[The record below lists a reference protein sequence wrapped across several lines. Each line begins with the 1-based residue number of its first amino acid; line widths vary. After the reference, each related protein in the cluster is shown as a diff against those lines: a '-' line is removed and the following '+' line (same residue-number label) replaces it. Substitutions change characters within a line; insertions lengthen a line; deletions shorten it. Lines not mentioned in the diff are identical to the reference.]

1 MIVNT
6 EKLLYELNGTLN
18 RTTKNISTSIERLA
32 SGFKVNGAKDNP
44 ANFSIITEM
53 KTELG
58 ALDVA
63 RDNIEQ
69 GMDMLSYSEDIMAN
83 ILNNLDRIK
92 QLSIAASNEI
102 NDEKSI
108 KAIQQEIDS
117 CIETIEAL
125 KVSANYNGLDIFQ
138 ETYDLDKNYTYK
150 VTDGNIDSQAPTGAG
165 NSLTTFS
172 ETFDTPVMTQPTAEE
187 ELSNAAG
194 ANPCHTKASRVI
206 PEDINTIPSNMVQ
219 NTIQNVAQD
228 SSTNTT
234 TNAVLTPRILSD
246 TSVNPNAENQAT
258 KTSATQN
265 VENGIA
271 LYSVS
276 RYTLVLQAGE
286 SQTVTVGGRTYTI
299 SNTMEKAG
307 TLEYSYDSDKDL
319 VTFKGVLNSQN
330 PNNSESLNITA
341 ATNQADRVRLEGA
354 FGIVNLGNKDDYIE
368 SDMSLGNVNAGDGD
382 KTLIITGA
390 NVTNN
395 SNNLCYYI
403 GSGNNTV
410 IAEESSRFAKI
421 YTGIGKNNVLIKG
434 HYIST
439 FMRGDDYYETTQEAN
454 NNSLSAYGRKVTA
467 ISNGQN
473 ETLYLQ
479 NSTVTVNGTA
489 NYIGFTN
496 STNNNI
502 TINGT
507 CKTIRLAD
515 GNNTVTM
522 NGKVNKTSTG
532 NGNNIFYINKT
543 TGSIVTGNG
552 DDTFYFADNANATLI
567 DGGGGINKVIKAG
580 TSNFMARNLEGYTD
594 SPIKNYVGYLNLRA
608 NETLTV
614 KMSNG
619 YEYTIKNMLGENQ
632 RIKIGTDHIN
642 TQWGSTASPT
652 FTLLE
657 GKNLEITAKNGQ
669 ADWIELADNTSDCTI
684 YAGDRNDTIIV
695 GQNSGKSKGHTIY
708 GGDGNDRIYNMT
720 NDTNIYGE
728 AGNDFIELLTNGTA
742 NQTSGEGFVVDGGD
756 GEDTISIVTN
766 GHHGLITG
774 GAGDDKIFVGSSSS
788 IWNYC
793 YTDNT
798 NIQGGSGNDK
808 FIIVNG
814 KNNVFGGNG
823 NNIFEINDAIKS
835 GYSINGGTG
844 NDSFT
849 INASDSEGTI
859 NGNSGNNTFIIN
871 GSNNQDIKTGS
882 GNDTITVSGNN
893 NKIDAQAGEDTIT
906 VNGNNNEIDAGLG
919 NDKIYINS
927 SNNSA
932 FITGGDGDDN
942 ISVTGTNNSNIHGG
956 AGYDRLYQTS
966 NILNCDGFED
976 ITSTASKASF
986 SIASDTEV
994 KINILGHIYT
1004 INSNTAQLI
1013 NYELQDKML
1022 NMTIENATV
1031 NAQNGANNQLNI
1043 IGNKNT
1049 LNIKDGDD
1057 KIIINGNENIITTVS
1072 GNKNIQINGD
1082 NNTYTGTN
1090 DVNTIKING
1099 NSNNIT
1105 AGDSSDIIN
1114 IASGEDNTIHAL
1126 DGDDIITVA
1135 GNNNNIYGES
1145 GNDTIIFEGYNDSS
1159 HVINAGEGDD
1169 TLYIKGSGSTGSI
1182 DAGAGVDKIIVSG
1195 SNNTDLET
1203 GAGDDTIIN
1212 SGVNNVYKNANGN
1225 DILYEAS
1232 SSTITNI
1239 KEIHVEGQTGSV
1251 TITDPDDIKLIH
1263 NDNEYNI
1270 KTTVDNTSIGY
1281 ENNADN
1287 LTLNTDKIEI
1297 STEQDAYIDLT
1308 INGSNNNVKLSDSY
1322 DSKLTI
1328 NGDSNEIKSGNG
1340 NYDITSTGNSN
1351 KIDCTTGDAYIEV
1364 TQDSKDVIING
1375 HDSTV
1380 TVLTKGENTT
1390 LISCDK
1396 LIKQVDSRNIQ
1407 AGIKGD
1413 SSSQIEIDTGFLT
1426 GRLTF
1431 DVSNSAHTAKSIE
1444 NVDNLI
1450 EEVTQKLTEIGAQ
1463 YQRLGSALEENETK
1477 QINLMSS
1484 KSTLQD
1490 ADVAELTSEYVR
1502 NLIIQQSSSILSVTT
1517 TNLNMQMVQSLLPK
1531 IG

>member
-150 VTDGNIDSQAPTGAG
+150 VTDGNIDSQAPTGVG

-187 ELSNAAG
+187 ELSNAVG
-194 ANPCHTKASRVI
+194 QTLIRQEFQGVI

-276 RYTLVLQAGE
+276 RDTLVLQAGE

-319 VTFKGVLNSQN
+319 VTFKGVLDSQN

-489 NYIGFTN
+489 HYIGYTN

-507 CKTIRLAD
+507 CETIRLAD

-522 NGKVNKTSTG
+522 NGKVNKTFTG
-532 NGNNIFYINKT
+532 NGNNTFYINKT

-580 TSNFMARNLEGYTD
+580 TSNFMARNLEGYTN
-594 SPIKNYVGYLNLRA
+594 SSIQNYTGYLNLLA

-614 KMSNG
+614 RLTNG
-619 YEYTIKNMLGENQ
+619 YEYTLQNTLDENQ
-632 RIKIGTDHIN
+632 QIRFDLEHKITV
-642 TQWGSTASPT
+642 WGKQSPT
-652 FTLLE
+652 FTLHN
-657 GKNLEITAKNGQ
+657 GKNLVITAKSGQ
-669 ADWIELADNTSDCTI
+669 ADIIELLDDVYNSTV
-684 YAGDRNDTIIV
+684 YAGDRNDTIMV
-695 GQNSGKSKGHTIY
+695 GKNTGKSKGHTIY
-708 GGDGNDRIYNMT
+708 GGDGNDRIYSMT

-728 AGNDFIELLTNGTA
+728 SGNDYIHLATNGTA
-742 NQTSGEGFVVDGGD
+742 NQTSGEGYVVDGGD
-756 GEDTISIVTN
+756 GKDTIEIMTN
-766 GHHGLITG
+766 GHRGLITG
-774 GAGDDKIFVGSSSS
+774 GAGDDKILVGNATDK
-788 IWNYC
+788 WNYC

-814 KNNVFGGNG
+814 KNNVFAGDGKNV
-823 NNIFEINDAIKS
+823 FEINDSIKS

-893 NKIDAQAGEDTIT
+893 NKIDAQAGEDVIT
-906 VNGNNNEIDAGLG
+906 VTGTNNEINAGSG

-932 FITGGDGDDN
+932 YITGGDGDDN

-1031 NAQNGANNQLNI
+1031 NT
-1043 IGNKNT
+1043 KW
-1049 LNIKDGDD
+1049 
-1057 KIIINGNENIITTVS
+1057 
-1072 GNKNIQINGD
+1072 
-1082 NNTYTGTN
+1082 
-1090 DVNTIKING
+1090 
-1099 NSNNIT
+1099 
-1105 AGDSSDIIN
+1105 
-1114 IASGEDNTIHAL
+1114 
-1126 DGDDIITVA
+1126 
-1135 GNNNNIYGES
+1135 
-1145 GNDTIIFEGYNDSS
+1145 
-1159 HVINAGEGDD
+1159 
-1169 TLYIKGSGSTGSI
+1169 
-1182 DAGAGVDKIIVSG
+1182 
-1195 SNNTDLET
+1195 
-1203 GAGDDTIIN
+1203 
-1212 SGVNNVYKNANGN
+1212 
-1225 DILYEAS
+1225 
-1232 SSTITNI
+1232 
-1239 KEIHVEGQTGSV
+1239 
-1251 TITDPDDIKLIH
+1251 
-1263 NDNEYNI
+1263 
-1270 KTTVDNTSIGY
+1270 
-1281 ENNADN
+1281 
-1287 LTLNTDKIEI
+1287 
-1297 STEQDAYIDLT
+1297 
-1308 INGSNNNVKLSDSY
+1308 
-1322 DSKLTI
+1322 SK
-1328 NGDSNEIKSGNG
+1328 
-1340 NYDITSTGNSN
+1340 
-1351 KIDCTTGDAYIEV
+1351 
-1364 TQDSKDVIING
+1364 
-1375 HDSTV
+1375 
-1380 TVLTKGENTT
+1380 
-1390 LISCDK
+1390 
-1396 LIKQVDSRNIQ
+1396 
-1407 AGIKGD
+1407 
-1413 SSSQIEIDTGFLT
+1413 
-1426 GRLTF
+1426 
-1431 DVSNSAHTAKSIE
+1431 
-1444 NVDNLI
+1444 
-1450 EEVTQKLTEIGAQ
+1450 
-1463 YQRLGSALEENETK
+1463 
-1477 QINLMSS
+1477 
-1484 KSTLQD
+1484 
-1490 ADVAELTSEYVR
+1490 
-1502 NLIIQQSSSILSVTT
+1502 
-1517 TNLNMQMVQSLLPK
+1517 
-1531 IG
+1531 

>member
-1 MIVNT
+1 MKKILKIDLRIILAIQRVKIFKQ
-6 EKLLYELNGTLN
+6 EKIKIFCQTPRIFLPNSSARY
-18 RTTKNISTSIERLA
+18 TKTFDA
-32 SGFKVNGAKDNP
+32 
-44 ANFSIITEM
+44 
-53 KTELG
+53 
-58 ALDVA
+58 
-63 RDNIEQ
+63 
-69 GMDMLSYSEDIMAN
+69 
-83 ILNNLDRIK
+83 
-92 QLSIAASNEI
+92 
-102 NDEKSI
+102 SI
-108 KAIQQEIDS
+108 K
-117 CIETIEAL
+117 
-125 KVSANYNGLDIFQ
+125 
-138 ETYDLDKNYTYK
+138 
-150 VTDGNIDSQAPTGAG
+150 
-165 NSLTTFS
+165 
-172 ETFDTPVMTQPTAEE
+172 TQPTAEE
-187 ELSNAAG
+187 ELLNAGWETPLRQEFQG
-194 ANPCHTKASRVI
+194 AS
-206 PEDINTIPSNMVQ
+206 PEGINTIPSNMIQ

-258 KTSATQN
+258 KTNATQN
-265 VENGIA
+265 VENGFA

-276 RYTLVLQAGE
+276 RDTLVLQAGE

-299 SNTMEKAG
+299 GNTMEKAG

-319 VTFKGVLNSQN
+319 VTFKGVLDSQN

-489 NYIGFTN
+489 HYIGYTN

-507 CKTIRLAD
+507 CETIRLAD

-532 NGNNIFYINKT
+532 NGNNTFYINKT

-580 TSNFMARNLEGYTD
+580 TSNFMARNLEGYTN
-594 SPIKNYVGYLNLRA
+594 SSIQNYTGYLNLLA

-614 KMSNG
+614 RLTNG
-619 YEYTIKNMLGENQ
+619 YEYTLQNTLDENQ
-632 RIKIGTDHIN
+632 QIRFDLEHKITV
-642 TQWGSTASPT
+642 WGKQSPT
-652 FTLLE
+652 FTLHN
-657 GKNLEITAKNGQ
+657 GKNLVITAKNGQ
-669 ADWIELADNTSDCTI
+669 ADIIELLDDVYNSTV
-684 YAGDRNDTIIV
+684 YAGDRNDTIMV
-695 GQNSGKSKGHTIY
+695 GKNTGKSKGHTIY
-708 GGDGNDRIYNMT
+708 GGDGNDRIYSMT

-728 AGNDFIELLTNGTA
+728 SGNDYIHLATNGTA
-742 NQTSGEGFVVDGGD
+742 NQTSGEGYVVDGGD
-756 GEDTISIVTN
+756 GKDTIEIMTN
-766 GHHGLITG
+766 GHRGLITG
-774 GAGDDKIFVGSSSS
+774 GAGDDKILVGNATDK
-788 IWNYC
+788 WNYC
-793 YTDNT
+793 YIDNT

-814 KNNVFGGNG
+814 KNNVFAGDGK
-823 NNIFEINDAIKS
+823 NIFEINDSIKS

-893 NKIDAQAGEDTIT
+893 NKIDAQAGEDVIT
-906 VNGNNNEIDAGLG
+906 VTGTNNEINAGSG

-932 FITGGDGDDN
+932 YITGGDGDDN
-942 ISVTGTNNSNIHGG
+942 ISDTGTNNSNIHGG

-1013 NYELQDKML
+1013 NYELQNEML
-1022 NMTIENATV
+1022 SMTIENATV

-1145 GNDTIIFEGYNDSS
+1145 GNDTIIFEGSNDSS

-1195 SNNTDLET
+1195 SNNTNLET
-1203 GAGDDTIIN
+1203 GAGDDIIIN

-1413 SSSQIEIDTGFLT
+1413 SGSQIEIDTGFLT

-1463 YQRLGSALEENETK
+1463 YQRLSSALEENETK

-1531 IG
+1531 IR

>member
-1 MIVNT
+1 MIINT
-6 EKLLYELNGTLN
+6 EKLLYDLNGTLN
-18 RTTKNISTSIERLA
+18 RTTKNISTTIERLA

-117 CIETIEAL
+117 CIETIESL

-138 ETYDLDKNYTYK
+138 ETFNLDKNYTYK
-150 VTDGNIDSQAPTGAG
+150 VTDGNINSQAPTGVG
-165 NSLTTFS
+165 NNLTTFS
-172 ETFDTPVMTQPTAEE
+172 KTFDASIKTQPTAEE
-187 ELSNAAG
+187 ELSNAGWETPLRQEFQG
-194 ANPCHTKASRVI
+194 AF

-246 TSVNPNAENQAT
+246 TSVNSNTENQTT
-258 KTSATQN
+258 KTNATQN
-265 VENGIA
+265 VENGFA

-276 RYTLVLQAGE
+276 RNTLVLQAGE

-319 VTFKGVLNSQN
+319 VTFKGVLDSQN

-395 SNNLCYYI
+395 FTNLCYYI

-434 HYIST
+434 HYIGT

-489 NYIGFTN
+489 HYIGYTN

-507 CKTIRLAD
+507 CETLRLAD

-532 NGNNIFYINKT
+532 NGNNIFYVNKT

-580 TSNFMARNLEGYTD
+580 TSNFMARNLEGYTN
-594 SPIKNYVGYLNLRA
+594 SSIQNYTGYLNLLA

-614 KMSNG
+614 RLTNG
-619 YEYTIKNMLGENQ
+619 YEYTLQNTLDENQ
-632 RIKIGTDHIN
+632 QIRFDLEHKITFWDK
-642 TQWGSTASPT
+642 QSPT
-652 FTLLE
+652 FTLHK
-657 GKNLEITAKNGQ
+657 GKNLVITAKSGQ
-669 ADWIELADNTSDCTI
+669 ADIIELLDDVYNSTV
-684 YAGDRNDTIIV
+684 YAGDMNDVVKV
-695 GQNSGKSKGHTIY
+695 GANTGYATGNTVY
-708 GGDGNDRIYNMT
+708 GGDGDDRIFTLN
-720 NDTNIYGE
+720 NATNIYGE
-728 AGNDFIELLTNGTA
+728 GGNDYISIDTNATA
-742 NQTSGEGFVVDGGD
+742 KETAAEDYVVDGGE
-756 GEDTISIVTN
+756 GNDTIHVNTF

-774 GAGDDKIFVGSSSS
+774 GAGDDTIYVGTVYSK
-788 IWNYC
+788 WNYVFC
-793 YTDNT
+793 DNT

-814 KNNVFGGNG
+814 KNNVFAGDG
-823 NNIFEINDAIKS
+823 NNVFEINDSIKS
-835 GYSINGGTG
+835 GYSINGGNG
-844 NDSFT
+844 DDIFT

-859 NGNSGNNTFIIN
+859 NGNGGNNTFIIN
-871 GSNNQDIKTGS
+871 GSNNKDIKTGS
-882 GNDTITVSGNN
+882 GNDKITIKGSNN
-893 NKIDAQAGEDTIT
+893 TIDAQAGDDIITIT
-906 VNGNNNEIDAGLG
+906 GNNNEVNAGNG
-919 NDKIYINS
+919 NDEIYVES
-927 SNNSA
+927 SNNTA
-932 FITGGDGDDN
+932 FITGGAGDDY
-942 ISVTGTNNSNIHGG
+942 ISVTGSNNSNIHGG
-956 AGYDRLYQTS
+956 EGHDRLYQTS
-966 NILNCDGFED
+966 NITDCDEFED

-1004 INSNTAQLI
+1004 INSNTAQFI
-1013 NYELQDKML
+1013 NYELQNEML
-1022 NMTIENATV
+1022 SMTIENATV

-1145 GNDTIIFEGYNDSS
+1145 GNDTIIFEGSNDSS

-1195 SNNTDLET
+1195 SNNTNLES
-1203 GAGDDTIIN
+1203 GAGNDTIIN

-1297 STEQDAYIDLT
+1297 ITDQDAYIDLT
-1308 INGSNNNVKLSDSY
+1308 INGSNNNVKLADSY

-1328 NGDSNEIKSGNG
+1328 NGDNNEIKSGNG

-1364 TQDSKDVIING
+1364 TRDSKDVIING

-1413 SSSQIEIDTGFLT
+1413 SGSQIEIDTGFLT

-1463 YQRLGSALEENETK
+1463 YQRLSSALEENETK